1 MSWPVASFSVLAR
14 GDPGRLRLVRA
25 HPPARRG
32 WWPWWPRW
40 RRWRWWGGWPS
51 RPSPT
56 SSPPPTSCCS
66 PASRWAR
73 SPASWSVR
81 SPRWCP
87 TSSSARARGRPGR
100 WWAGAASGVAG
111 ALVAHLWRGREPS
124 RIALA
129 AVCGLAGLAFGA
141 FMDVYQWSFTY
152 SNDPGSYLVVASTSL
167 PYNLAHA
174 IGNVAFCLLIG
185 PAFIRALRRYRR
197 RFDVRWA
204 VPAVA
209 LLLLVVAPSAAMA
222 STSTRAADYLLRAQN
237 RDGGFGNSRG
247 RLVERADDRL
257 GGTRPGR
264 RSQEPGVR
272 QAAAGAHHHPLPGA
286 HGRPAAR
293 PGRDRAHHPG
303 AQVGGSVPTAL
314 RRAQPGGRAGG
325 AHGAATARSA
335 ARSATPPSGSWP

>member
-1 MSWPVASFSVLAR
+1 MLFAGFALGPV
-14 GDPGRLRLVRA
+14 PGFMVGAITALVSNLFF
-25 HPPARRG
+25 G
-32 WWPWWPRW
+32 QGPWTAWQMVG
-40 RRWRWWGGWPS
+40 WGG
-51 RPSPT
+51 
-56 SSPPPTSCCS
+56 
-66 PASRWAR
+66 
-73 SPASWSVR
+73 V
-81 SPRWCP
+81 
-87 TSSSARARGRPGR
+87 
-100 WWAGAASGVAG
+100 GVAG

-197 RFDVRWA
+197 RFDMRWA

-247 RLVERADDRL
+247 A
-257 GGTRPGR
+257 
-264 RSQEPGVR
+264 S
-272 QAAAGAHHHPLPGA
+272 
-286 HGRPAAR
+286 
-293 PGRDRAHHPG
+293 
-303 AQVGGSVPTAL
+303 PT
-314 RRAQPGGRAGG
+314 G
-325 AHGAATARSA
+325 
-335 ARSATPPSGSWP
+335 